1 MRIYADTSFLVSFLY
16 LGDIAHAGARG
27 AFRQHAS
34 DDWLT
39 SSWSQIETINSLRQ
53 LCLAGAD
60 APRIEAMARFFKH
73 LHRAGPFELIETSC
87 EDAFRDCQQLSAA
100 FGSQMRMRSAD
111 VLHVA
116 LLEQINPDLFLT
128 RDKDQGALAKARGFE
143 TVVVK

>member
-16 LGDIAHAGARG
+16 LGDIAHAGVRRT
-27 AFRQHAS
+27 FRRYAS
-34 DDWLT
+34 EEWLT
-39 SSWSQIETINSLRQ
+39 STWSHIETINSLRQ
-53 LCLAGAD
+53 LCLAGAE
-60 APRIEAMARFFKH
+60 APRMEALVRFFKH
-73 LHRAGPFELIETSC
+73 LHRAGPFDLIETSC

-100 FGSQMRMRSAD
+100 FGSRMRMRSAD
-111 VLHVA
+111 TLHVA